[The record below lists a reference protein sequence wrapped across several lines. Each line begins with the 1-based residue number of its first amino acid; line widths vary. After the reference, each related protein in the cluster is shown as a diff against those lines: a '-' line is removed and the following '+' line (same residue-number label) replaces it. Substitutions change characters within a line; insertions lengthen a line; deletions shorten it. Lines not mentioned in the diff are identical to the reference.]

1 MYLDLGLEYRK
12 CGNGGHNSTYSMAQI
27 NSVLKKS
34 LQPSFLS
41 ISIIQSIQLLGWTLP
56 HGQSSLRFAQIPQ
69 WGK

>member
-12 CGNGGHNSTYSMAQI
+12 CSNGGHNSTYSTAQI

-41 ISIIQSIQLLGWTLP
+41 ISITHSQY
-56 HGQSSLRFAQIPQ
+56 SSLAGPCLMVSLL
-69 WGK
+69 